1 MLAYSNSAVFT
12 ASRACLVVVQPQVG
26 AYKSLSGTS
35 MAVPH
40 VTGAIARVWAVY
52 PNCKSDVV
60 RAAFEQTAKDLG
72 PKGKDVQFGN
82 GLVQA
87 EAAFEYLAKQ
97 PCAKGPQTGEL
108 SADEKTQLG
117 Q

>member
-1 MLAYSNSAVFT
+1 MQT
-12 ASRACLVVVQPQVG
+12 G
-26 AYKSLSGTS
+26 AYKYLSGTS

-52 PNCKSDVV
+52 PNCPANIV

-72 PKGKDVQFGN
+72 PRGKDVRFGN

-87 EAAFEYLAKQ
+87 EAAFDYLARQ
-97 PCAKGPQTGEL
+97 PCAKGPAVGAL
-108 SADEKTQLG
+108 DADERTQLG